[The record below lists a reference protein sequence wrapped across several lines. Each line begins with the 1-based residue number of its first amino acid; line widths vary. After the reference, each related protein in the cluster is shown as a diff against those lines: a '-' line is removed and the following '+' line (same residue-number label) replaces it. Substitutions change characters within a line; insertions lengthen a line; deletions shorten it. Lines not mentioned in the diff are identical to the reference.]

1 MSQARQAAV
10 GSSQL
15 RKVLSRCAGLKA
27 GCARQ
32 LLFCL
37 CGESGVSCVLQ
48 ACQAK
53 DVDAPIKRFRQSM
66 FKKVHLEEREKRKAA
81 KARKAG
87 RLAFLPDLHPVC

>member
-1 MSQARQAAV
+1 MV
-10 GSSQL
+10 
-15 RKVLSRCAGLKA
+15 
-27 GCARQ
+27 
-32 LLFCL
+32 
-37 CGESGVSCVLQ
+37 CVLQ

-87 RLAFLPDLHPVC
+87 RLAFCPVRWKSVHFCTLSPRAHEATMIACWLPPVG

>member
-1 MSQARQAAV
+1 M
-10 GSSQL
+10 
-15 RKVLSRCAGLKA
+15 
-27 GCARQ
+27 
-32 LLFCL
+32 
-37 CGESGVSCVLQ
+37 Q

-87 RLAFLPDLHPVC
+87 RLAFLPGYHSYLLKSAHPVHVHTESI